1 MAIPPAPHMTS
12 LNFNNIE
19 TLTGSNYKKWKED
32 VEMVLGLMDLDL
44 ALREEKPAAI
54 TAESTA
60 DHKAKVEKWERTNRM
75 SLMIM
80 RKAMAPSVKG
90 GVPKQDNAKDFL
102 AAVGEKF
109 KESDKAETGTFLT
122 QITSMKF
129 DGEGSVR
136 EHILKMVDLAQKL
149 KDLEVPMTDQFLVHM
164 ALNSLPSKY
173 GQLKVSYN
181 TQKVKWGIDELI
193 TMCAQEED
201 RLKSDKSVDVNFV
214 QGEKRKRDFTQG
226 STVAAGI
233 S

>member
-1 MAIPPAPHMTS
+1 MRS
-12 LNFNNIE
+12 LNFNNIK
-19 TLTGSNYKKWKED
+19 TLIGSNYKKWKKD

-44 ALREEKPAAI
+44 ALREEKHAAI

-60 DHKAKVEKWERTNRM
+60 DHKAKFEKWERTNRM
-75 SLMIM
+75 SPMIM
-80 RKAMAPSVKG
+80 RKAMAPSVKR
-90 GVPKQDNAKDFL
+90 GVPKQDNTKDFL

-109 KESDKAETGTFLT
+109 KESNKAETGTFLT

-181 TQKVKWGIDELI
+181 T
-193 TMCAQEED
+193 
-201 RLKSDKSVDVNFV
+201 
-214 QGEKRKRDFTQG
+214 
-226 STVAAGI
+226 
-233 S
+233 